1 MMFER
6 IMFERFM
13 FVMFESD
20 LSLRSYLKILSIG
33 QSEQSERYTIR
44 RLFLPSVDSYGG
56 GAGLSCTF

>member
-1 MMFER
+1 M
-6 IMFERFM
+6 
-13 FVMFESD
+13 MFESD

-56 GAGLSCTF
+56 GRGVVVYLLDYDV